1 MPRQM
6 QRASFEISEM
16 NEMDITSIGERIRRV
31 VRGSLPKPLYSRCA
45 SMADGWYGIRH
56 FGLQEYQE
64 PSTFSRGSL
73 ADAPV
78 PVHLRQLPSPFF
90 VRPGTPDASLV
101 LRRRSPERR
110 ILTSFLTLLFV
121 E

>member
-1 MPRQM
+1 M

-45 SMADGWYGIRH
+45 SMVDALYGIRH
-56 FGLQEYQE
+56 FGLQEYQKL
-64 PSTFSRGSL
+64 STLGRGSL
-73 ADAPV
+73 AEAPA
-78 PVHLRQLPSPFF
+78 PVHLRQLAHPFY

-101 LRRRSPERR
+101 LHAIAREAY
-110 ILTSFLTLLFV
+110 
-121 E
+121 